1 MSNFDRDAKPE
12 NIESYHFYL
21 PVTVRVLRA
30 NPNVIEFTL
39 PQSGLGSRWLCVLYN
54 ADPKDLI
61 ITPPLTG
68 ECTKLA
74 RFIFHHYRN
83 ERDLGISPTLG
94 RCRKRGTILAH
105 RRARTTT
112 NSTHELNNIDG
123 VRPKIKKQIA
133 SNQRPLSILGEM

>member
-1 MSNFDRDAKPE
+1 MDNLGICMSNFDRDAKPE

-68 ECTKLA
+68 DCTKLA
-74 RFIFHHYRN
+74 RFIFHRFSN
-83 ERDLGISPTLG
+83 SSAA
-94 RCRKRGTILAH
+94 LAD
-105 RRARTTT
+105 RREVFIPIGP
-112 NSTHELNNIDG
+112 HF
-123 VRPKIKKQIA
+123 
-133 SNQRPLSILGEM
+133 